1 MRKTADVQK
10 NVSHMNMLQK
20 NIFFFQFIIFY
31 YYKKRVKKKNLQY
44 FILSIKDPIPNLK
57 FQEIHRKYY
66 NPTKIAIKHNNTNPS

>member
-31 YYKKRVKKKNLQY
+31 YYTRRELKKKTYN
-44 FILSIKDPIPNLK
+44 ILFYLSKTL
-57 FQEIHRKYY
+57 FQI
-66 NPTKIAIKHNNTNPS
+66 